1 MKRRDFLAG
10 VTALGAGAS
19 RTVAAGAEQAVP
31 NSTGSAAPGLNAPP
45 DACDCHHHIYDGR
58 FPVSPH
64 WHQGF
69 PPGATVSD
77 YRLLQRRLGTTRS
90 VVVQPSTYGVDN
102 RCLVDALGQLGPASR
117 GVAVVDTAGGE
128 AELRRLTGAAVRAV
142 RVNFVSAQ
150 TWGTTTPEI
159 LASLARR
166 VSPFGWHVQ
175 ILMTSDQIAAH
186 ESAIRALPTPVV
198 IDHLGRIPGPDGVRH
213 PGFAAVRRLLGTG
226 RGWGQGSEPP
236 AGRKT
241 RAPYADTS
249 E

>member
-31 NSTGSAAPGLNAPP
+31 NSTGSAPPRLVAPA
-45 DACDCHHHIYDGR
+45 DACDCHHHIYDER

-102 RCLVDALGQLGPASR
+102 RCLVDALGQLGSASR
-117 GVAVVDTAGGE
+117 GVAVVDTEVQEAQLEALRAAG
-128 AELRRLTGAAVRAV
+128 VRAV
-142 RVNFVSAQ
+142 RVNFVSPQ

-159 LASLARR
+159 LATLARR

-175 ILMTSDQIAAH
+175 ILMTGDQIATH
-186 ESAIRALPTPVV
+186 EGAIRAVPTPVV
-198 IDHLGRIPGPDGVRH
+198 IDHLGRIP
-213 PGFAAVRRLLGTG
+213 
-226 RGWGQGSEPP
+226 
-236 AGRKT
+236 
-241 RAPYADTS
+241 AP
-249 E
+249 